1 MEVLS
6 EACIEPQ
13 FVCDG
18 DRGHSGRAVRQLSG
32 GGPDSSAEV
41 SNQESIS
48 FFSDSPEE
56 LAKRQRDEPA
66 FRWLV
71 DFLKLGIA
79 HQDSELILPGPEEK
93 CFYLERERLEWI
105 RRELSGE
112 LVLLILI
119 SSWFRV
125 VYGRK

>member
-1 MEVLS
+1 MDVHVYRNINMGWSRDQRFEDEDL
-6 EACIEPQ
+6 IMHP
-13 FVCDG
+13 
-18 DRGHSGRAVRQLSG
+18 R
-32 GGPDSSAEV
+32 
-41 SNQESIS
+41 
-48 FFSDSPEE
+48 EE

-79 HQDSELILPGPEEK
+79 HQDSELILSGPEEK

-105 RRELSGE
+105 RRELSGK